1 MYAREI
7 EGEEFTFGVS
17 GKLVRNV
24 LVMYDR
30 QTESLWSQLLGES
43 IEGEMI
49 GARLE
54 FVPSWFTTW
63 AEWKEMFP
71 DTLALDKGGQR
82 GDRDVYDSYFASP
95 SAGVIGET
103 FSDPRLDTKEFIIG
117 VPGDSGTGVAYPFSV
132 LESQPVIN
140 DTVDGQPIAVVF
152 DQSTA
157 NGVVFSRQIDDRTLT
172 FTLNEV
178 GRLVDEETESEWD
191 AFTGFALAGPLA
203 GSTLDRVTSTRS
215 FWFGWKDFYPNT
227 LVYEADAVNN

>member
-1 MYAREI
+1 MYSREI

-17 GKLVRNV
+17 GKLIRNV

-71 DTLALDKGGQR
+71 DTVALDKGGQR

-103 FSDPRLDTKEFIIG
+103 FNDPRLDTKAFIIG
-117 VPGDSGTGVAYPFSV
+117 VPGASGNGIAYPFDV

-140 DTVDGQPIAVVF
+140 DTVDGQPLAVVF
-152 DQSTA
+152 DPATD
-157 NGVVFSRQIDDRTLT
+157 NGVVFSRVVEDQVLT
-172 FTLNEV
+172 FSLNAA
-178 GRLVDEETESEWD
+178 GALVDAETQSEWD
-191 AFTGFALAGPLA
+191 VFTGIALAGPLA
-203 GSTLDRVTSTRS
+203 GNALDRVTSTRS

-227 LVYEADAVNN
+227 AVYEANSAN

>member
-1 MYAREI
+1 MYSREI

-17 GKLVRNV
+17 GKLIRNV

-71 DTLALDKGGQR
+71 DTVALDKGGQR

-103 FSDPRLDTKEFIIG
+103 FNDPRLDTKAFIIG
-117 VPGDSGTGVAYPFSV
+117 VPGDAGNGVAYPFGV

-140 DTVDGQPIAVVF
+140 DTVDGQPLAVVF
-152 DQSTA
+152 DPATD
-157 NGVVFSRQIDDRTLT
+157 NGVVFSRVVDDQVLT
-172 FTLNEV
+172 FSLN
-178 GRLVDEETESEWD
+178 GAGALVDAETQSEWD
-191 AFTGFALAGPLA
+191 AFTGIALAGPLA
-203 GSTLDRVTSTRS
+203 GSILDRVTSTRS

-227 LVYEADAVNN
+227 EVYEANTAN